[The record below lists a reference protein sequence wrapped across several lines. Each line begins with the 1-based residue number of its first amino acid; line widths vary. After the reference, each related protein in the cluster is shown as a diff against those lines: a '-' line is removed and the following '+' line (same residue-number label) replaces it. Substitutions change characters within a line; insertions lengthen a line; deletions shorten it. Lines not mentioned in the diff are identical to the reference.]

1 MFFIV
6 AKPEKDERIVKCL
19 SLAWRKQEATVVA
32 ASVYWIAP
40 SSCTELPP
48 AHKGRGNEEMRKK
61 EGVFGFSLRIVF
73 TPPPPSRKA
82 EGGTTKE
89 AVRTNNFTQI
99 FRNEATQSFFH
110 TSRSQKQNEEHKVF
124 STFFLA
130 FGGNSCSFSLK
141 FESWA
146 KCNNKTWTFL
156 RCTSKGGEK
165 NFQTPLPHPLQKLRQ
180 HFVSSVSSSN
190 SPR

>member
-1 MFFIV
+1 MEKISLCFFFV

-19 SLAWRKQEATVVA
+19 SLAWRKQEATVAA

-99 FRNEATQSFFH
+99 FRNEATQSFYN
-110 TSRSQKQNEEHKVF
+110 T
-124 STFFLA
+124 
-130 FGGNSCSFSLK
+130 
-141 FESWA
+141 
-146 KCNNKTWTFL
+146 
-156 RCTSKGGEK
+156 
-165 NFQTPLPHPLQKLRQ
+165 
-180 HFVSSVSSSN
+180 
-190 SPR
+190 